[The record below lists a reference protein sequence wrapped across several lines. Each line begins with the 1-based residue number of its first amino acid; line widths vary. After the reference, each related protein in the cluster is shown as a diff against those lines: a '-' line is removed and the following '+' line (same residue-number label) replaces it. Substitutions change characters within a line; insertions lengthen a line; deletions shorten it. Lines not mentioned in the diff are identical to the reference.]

1 MAMNSS
7 LESGNSMPQFNLDAD
22 GSSRISSHDLKGQ
35 KAVIYFYPKD
45 DTPGCTVEAN
55 EFTALIDDFTAAD
68 TVVLGVSK
76 DTCAKHQKF
85 ISKYGLKVELL
96 ADTEGELCELYGTW
110 GERKFMGKTYMGIGR
125 STFVIDKQGKLVEVN
140 YKVKAK
146 GHAQA
151 ILELVQGL

>member
-1 MAMNSS
+1 MLEVNQPAPGFSAVNQDGENVS
-7 LESGNSMPQFNLDAD
+7 LDQYRDNKNVVL
-22 GSSRISSHDLKGQ
+22 
-35 KAVIYFYPKD
+35 YFYPKD

-55 EFTALIDDFTAAD
+55 EFTALIDEFAAAD

-85 ISKYGLKVELL
+85 IAKHGLKVELL

-110 GERKFMGKTYMGIGR
+110 GEKKFMGRTYMGIAR

-151 ILELVQGL
+151 ILEIVQGL

>member
-1 MAMNSS
+1 M
-7 LESGNSMPQFNLDAD
+7 LEIEQQAPEFS
-22 GSSRISSHDLKGQ
+22 
-35 KAVIYFYPKD
+35 AVNQDEATITLTQYRGEKNVVLYFYPKD

-85 ISKYGLKVELL
+85 IGKYGLKIELL
-96 ADTEGELCELYGTW
+96 ADTEGELCELYGVW